1 MSTRPYLMVKG
12 TVVGSTPWR
21 SRLRRRSG
29 HEWMTTFLTWTTR
42 KTRFNIHFC
51 RKGHPSFAHA
61 YGHVRPTDISLL
73 EGSIRTRRPSAA
85 RSPSPTMCASAAA
98 SLLLSPSSFQ
108 GTVRP
113 KNVERKIGHCVF
125 LRQK

>member
-1 MSTRPYLMVKG
+1 MSTHPYLMVKG
-12 TVVGSTPWR
+12 TVDGSTPWR

-51 RKGHPSFAHA
+51 RKGKGHPSFAHA

-73 EGSIRTRRPSAA
+73 ESSIRTRRPSAA
-85 RSPSPTMCASAAA
+85 RSPSPTMRASAAA
-98 SLLLSPSSFQ
+98 SLLLSPFSCQ
-108 GTVRP
+108 GSLRP
-113 KNVERKIGHCVF
+113 KTWKENSATAF
-125 LRQK
+125 F